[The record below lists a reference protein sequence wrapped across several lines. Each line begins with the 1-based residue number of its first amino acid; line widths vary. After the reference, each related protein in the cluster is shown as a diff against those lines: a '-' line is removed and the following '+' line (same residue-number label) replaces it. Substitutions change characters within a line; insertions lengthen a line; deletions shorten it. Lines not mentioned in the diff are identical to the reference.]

1 MKYKYKHIE
10 IDDEPNANYY
20 FNNINEL
27 LTEFNECFET
37 NYKTL
42 EDYNKSEPYRK
53 IIKIN

>member
-10 IDDEPNANYY
+10 IDEPNANYY

-42 EDYNKSEPYRK
+42 EDYNKGEPYRK